1 MNRQPLPLGGAEHE
15 LSICRL
21 IEAPRNQVF
30 RAWTE
35 PRLLSQWWGPH
46 GMSMPVCEMQLWVG
60 GLFRT
65 LMRTAEGVEYPY
77 QGVFLEIAAP
87 ERIVFTDAFTPDWTP
102 TGKPFMTA
110 RITLEE
116 ADGHTLY
123 TARAMHWS
131 AAEKTA
137 HEQMG
142 FYQGWGESLDRL
154 ALLVRQGLLD

>member
-1 MNRQPLPLGGAEHE
+1 MSSLPFQTMNAEYE
-15 LSICRL
+15 LSISRL
-21 IEAPRNQVF
+21 LEAPRNEVF

-35 PRLLSQWWGPH
+35 PALLARWWGPH
-46 GMSMPVCEMQLWVG
+46 GMTTPVCEMQLWVG

-65 LMRTAEGVEYPY
+65 VMRAPDGSEYPY

-87 ERIVFTDAFTPDWTP
+87 ERIVFTDAFAPGWTP

-116 ADGHTLY
+116 APGGTLY
-123 TARAMHWS
+123 TASAMHWS
-131 AAEKTA
+131 AAERDS

-142 FYQGWGESLDRL
+142 FHQGWGESLDRL
-154 ALLVRQGLLD
+154 ALLLEQGLPD